1 VIRPARPDECAELSA
16 LALRSKASWGYDE
29 AFLEACR
36 EELTVRPELLGP
48 WRVTVI
54 EEGGRLDGFSALSG
68 DPPEGEIEFLFVEPT
83 KIGAGLGRAL
93 LKDVVERASAEGFE
107 GLVVV
112 SDPGAVPFYER
123 MGARRIGAE
132 PSGSVT
138 GRTLPRL
145 RFSPLTLP

>member
-16 LALRSKASWGYDE
+16 LALRSKAFWGYDE

-68 DPPEGEIEFLFVEPT
+68 DPPEGEIEFLFVEPSRMGT
-83 KIGAGLGRAL
+83 GLGRAL
-93 LKDVVERASAEGFE
+93 WEDVVERARAEGFE
-107 GLVVV
+107 SLVVL

-123 MGARRIGAE
+123 MRARRIGAE
-132 PSGSVT
+132 PSGSIP
-138 GRTLPRL
+138 GRTLPKLRL
-145 RFSPLTLP
+145 RPLALP